1 MAPAGQELPHGGVT
15 VGDDVGGGVGD
26 FVGSGDFVG
35 DRETEGCVDGTSDI
49 LGASDLVGL
58 DVGTVSSRAIG
69 SLIKSTAHL

>member
-15 VGDDVGGGVGD
+15 VGDGVGKGVGD

-49 LGASDLVGL
+49 LG
-58 DVGTVSSRAIG
+58 
-69 SLIKSTAHL
+69 